1 MNIDTAR
8 IHAKCGKGGNGCIS
22 FRREKFVPRDG
33 PNGGGGGGRVILEAA
48 EGMGTL
54 IGLKHNPLQVA
65 DDGKHGMAKEMH
77 GADEANE
84 FCKPHRKF
92 DQTCV
97 LIIILESAIQTL
109 MKVDRYRHHLTG
121 I

>member
-1 MNIDTAR
+1 MSFHLHRQQQHLLISRRANNLHFLLEFCNNEHR
-8 IHAKCGKGGNGCIS
+8 HSQNPCKGRQGRKWLHQLPS
-22 FRREKFVPRDG
+22 VPRDG
-33 PNGGGGGGRVILEAA
+33 PNGG
-48 EGMGTL
+48 
-54 IGLKHNPLQVA
+54 
-65 DDGKHGMAKEMH
+65 DGKHGMAKEMH

>member
-8 IHAKCGKGGNGCIS
+8 IHAKGGKGGNGCIS

-33 PNGGGGGGRVILEAA
+33 PNGG
-48 EGMGTL
+48 
-54 IGLKHNPLQVA
+54 
-65 DDGKHGMAKEMH
+65 DGKHGMAKEMH